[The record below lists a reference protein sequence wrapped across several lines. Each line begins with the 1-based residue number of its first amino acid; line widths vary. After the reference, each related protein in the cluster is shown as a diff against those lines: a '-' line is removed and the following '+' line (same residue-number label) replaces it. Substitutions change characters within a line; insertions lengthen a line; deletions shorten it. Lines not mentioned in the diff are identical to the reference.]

1 MLKKPYVWLFAL
13 AFLSPLAQAETDCT
27 TVDTSQISEDD
38 CLALVSL
45 FEATNP
51 DYDPANPDPD
61 DATWLVHT
69 GWDETQHPCLWYGV
83 TCKNGRVDK
92 LELSNNNLKLNGGQ
106 IPNNIGDLNAMTVL
120 DLSYNELDNNR
131 LRASLGDLVALEI
144 LDLSFNNIGSPGG
157 VDDIPVEL
165 GLLVNLRHLNLS
177 HNELNGSI
185 PSELGDLLNLEDLDL
200 SHNDLS
206 GSVPA
211 DLGDL
216 HELVWFDLSFNGLDG
231 SISGNLGRM
240 EKLEYFD
247 VSNNLFTD
255 SIPTQ
260 LGDLNKLMVLD
271 MSNNGF
277 TGEIPNKLK
286 KLKKLVVLNLSFNK
300 LSGSIPKQLG
310 KKLVKLE
317 QFFLNNNELCGDIP
331 TTLVGMTAID
341 ESNFDFNHLDLPNDQ
356 PLKDWLNGHDSAW
369 KKTQSPCY
377 ANNLIVD
384 FGPSSYPAA
393 APFKTGIWELI
404 GIEDRDNNDVVDDDQ
419 WVQISTVSSI
429 RNDGATPPN
438 PLIYN
443 DMVAVNL
450 LGSTQ
455 NELVVDFPSSTNIWS
470 LKKSKWSSLFP
481 LGLDESDL
489 PAPRAQVG
497 TAALATGD
505 IDGNGLGDVIFDTVA
520 DELWAWM
527 NSKGKSA
534 NDEPR
539 FWDQLTESASPD
551 FLITGDIDG
560 NGEDDVIGYFVAPL
574 GVLPDPNVGGI
585 WALMNNE
592 KDSNGQAVW
601 TLLQAVTV
609 FDPQVRSLVIGD
621 LDGNGEDD
629 VIADF
634 GPVAVLPPTIP
645 TQGGIWVWMNNSAW
659 NGLINS
665 NAATQAANPLL
676 VTGDIDGSGQ
686 DDLIVYFLTA
696 GVAPDPTNIGIWVL
710 QNYDPTDIQWES
722 LNQTGPAQDMVI
734 GDLDSNGEDD
744 LIVDFRNNAPRGLW
758 VYLND
763 DNWDLQLH
771 KKSSEPQDML
781 TGSIKP
787 SNNPVTPPPL
797 F

>member
-13 AFLSPLAQAETDCT
+13 AFLSPLVQAETNCNA
-27 TVDTSQISEDD
+27 VDTSQISEDD
-38 CLALVSL
+38 CRALVRL
-45 FEATNP
+45 FEDTNP
-51 DYDPANPDPD
+51 DYNPANPDPA

-83 TCKNGRVDK
+83 TCKNGRVDR
-92 LELSNNNLKLNGGQ
+92 LELSNNNLIGNLS
-106 IPNNIGDLNAMTVL
+106 NNANQGIGILDAMTVL
-120 DLSYNELDNNR
+120 DLSYNDLNNNTLPTR
-131 LRASLGDLVALEI
+131 LGDLVALEI
-144 LDLSFNNIGSPGG
+144 LDLSFNTLGRTNWVPANGNE
-157 VDDIPVEL
+157 IPSEL
-165 GLLVNLRHLNLS
+165 GQLSNLTKLDLS
-177 HNELNGSI
+177 HNELHGSI
-185 PSELGDLLNLEDLDL
+185 PPELGDLLNLVEFDL
-200 SHNDLS
+200 SNNSLS

-216 HELVWFDLSFNGLDG
+216 HELVWFDLSFNEFDG
-231 SISGNLGRM
+231 SISSDLGRM

-247 VSNNLFTD
+247 VSNNFFTD

-260 LGDLNKLMVLD
+260 LGDLKKLMVLD

-455 NELVVDFPSSTNIWS
+455 NELVVDFPSPTNIWS
-470 LKKSKWSSLFP
+470 LKKGKWSSLFP

-489 PAPRAQVG
+489 PTPRVQVG
-497 TAALATGD
+497 TAALTTGD

-539 FWDQLTESASPD
+539 FWNQLTESVSPD
-551 FLITGDIDG
+551 LLVTGDIDG
-560 NGEDDVIGYFVAPL
+560 NGEDDVIGYFATVGAA
-574 GVLPDPNVGGI
+574 PDPANAGI

-592 KDSNGQAVW
+592 KDSNGRAVW
-601 TLLQAVTV
+601 TELENLPPL
-609 FDPQVRSLVIGD
+609 DSLVIGD
-621 LDGNGEDD
+621 LDGNGQDD
-629 VIADF
+629 VIYDD
-634 GPVAVLPPTIP
+634 GSVIRVL
-645 TQGGIWVWMNNSAW
+645 MNNDTSTGW
-659 NGLINS
+659 INLTTTS
-665 NAATQAANPLL
+665 DPTFM

-686 DDLIVYFLTA
+686 DDLIAYFIARGAAPINPPIGISVLMNNNNSG
-696 GVAPDPTNIGIWVL
+696 GVAE
-710 QNYDPTDIQWES
+710 WES
-722 LNQTGPAQDMVI
+722 TPLTTDQPEDMVI

-744 LIVDFRNNAPRGLW
+744 LIVDFGNNSVNNLKGLW

-771 KKSSEPQDML
+771 RKSSDPQDML

>member
-1 MLKKPYVWLFAL
+1 MLRKPYVWLFAL
-13 AFLSPLAQAETDCT
+13 AFLSPLAQAVTKCDK
-27 TVDTSQISEDD
+27 VNPSEMAQND
-38 CLALVSL
+38 CLALQAL
-45 FEATNP
+45 YNNARDNGDWTDETNW
-51 DYDPANPDPD
+51 NI
-61 DATWLVHT
+61 
-69 GWDETQHPCLWYGV
+69 TQHPCLWYGV
-83 TCKNGRVDK
+83 TCENGRVDR
-92 LELSNNNLKLNGGQ
+92 LELSDNNLKGI
-106 IPNNIGDLNAMTVL
+106 IPPEIGNLDAMTVL
-120 DLSYNELDNNR
+120 DLSFNDIKKEIPTRIEDLDALETLNLSNNR
-131 LRASLGDLVALEI
+131 LSKQ
-144 LDLSFNNIGSPGG
+144 
-157 VDDIPVEL
+157 IPSEL
-165 GLLVNLRHLNLS
+165 GRLSNLMDLNLS
-177 HNELNGSI
+177 HNRLKRNI
-185 PSELGDLLNLEDLDL
+185 PPDLGDLLNLRVLDL
-200 SHNDLS
+200 SFNRLT
-206 GSVPA
+206 GNVPA

-216 HELVWFDLSFNGLDG
+216 HELVWFDLSFNRLDG
-231 SISGNLGRM
+231 SISGDLGRM

-277 TGEIPNKLK
+277 TGGIPNKLK

-455 NELVVDFPSSTNIWS
+455 NELVVDFPSPTNIWS
-470 LKKSKWSSLFP
+470 LKKGKWSSLFP

-489 PAPRAQVG
+489 PTPRVQVG
-497 TAALATGD
+497 TAALTTGD

-539 FWDQLTESASPD
+539 FWNQLTEAASPD
-551 FLITGDIDG
+551 FLVTGDIDG
-560 NGEDDVIGYFVAPL
+560 SGEDDVIGYFVAPL
-574 GVLPDPNVGGI
+574 GVAPDPDAEGI

-592 KDSNGQAVW
+592 KDSNGRAVW
-601 TLLQAVTV
+601 IQLLDTLLLSVE
-609 FDPQVRSLVIGD
+609 SIVIGD
-621 LDGNGEDD
+621 LDGNGQDD
-629 VIADF
+629 VIVDTTNNIIA
-634 GPVAVLPPTIP
+634 L
-645 TQGGIWVWMNNSAW
+645 MNNDTSTGW
-659 NGLINS
+659 INLTTAS
-665 NAATQAANPLL
+665 DPTFM

-686 DDLIVYFLTA
+686 DDLIAYFIARGAAPINPPIGISVLMNNNNSG
-696 GVAPDPTNIGIWVL
+696 GVAE
-710 QNYDPTDIQWES
+710 WES
-722 LNQTGPAQDMVI
+722 TPLTTDQPEDMVI

-744 LIVDFRNNAPRGLW
+744 LIVDFGNNSVNNLKGLW

-771 KKSSEPQDML
+771 RKSSDPQDML

>member
-1 MLKKPYVWLFAL
+1 M
-13 AFLSPLAQAETDCT
+13 D
-27 TVDTSQISEDD
+27 
-38 CLALVSL
+38 
-45 FEATNP
+45 
-51 DYDPANPDPD
+51 
-61 DATWLVHT
+61 
-69 GWDETQHPCLWYGV
+69 
-83 TCKNGRVDK
+83 
-92 LELSNNNLKLNGGQ
+92 
-106 IPNNIGDLNAMTVL
+106 
-120 DLSYNELDNNR
+120 
-131 LRASLGDLVALEI
+131 
-144 LDLSFNNIGSPGG
+144 
-157 VDDIPVEL
+157 
-165 GLLVNLRHLNLS
+165 LNLS
-177 HNELNGSI
+177 HNRLKRDI
-185 PSELGDLLNLEDLDL
+185 PPDLGDLLNLRVLDL
-200 SHNDLS
+200 SFNRLT
-206 GSVPA
+206 GNVPA

-216 HELVWFDLSFNGLDG
+216 HELVWFDLSFNELDG
-231 SISGNLGRM
+231 SISGDLGRM

-277 TGEIPNKLK
+277 TGGIPNKLK

-300 LSGSIPKQLG
+300 LSGSIPKELG

-317 QFFLNNNELCGDIP
+317 QFFLNNNGLCENIP

-356 PLKDWLNGHDSAW
+356 PLKDWLDGHDSAW
-369 KKTQSPCY
+369 KNTQSPCY

-429 RNDGATPPN
+429 RNDGATPPV

-455 NELVVDFPSSTNIWS
+455 NELVVDFPSPTNIWS
-470 LKKSKWSSLFP
+470 LKKGKWGSLFP
-481 LGLDESDL
+481 LGLDNT
-489 PAPRAQVG
+489 AP

-505 IDGNGLGDVIFDTVA
+505 IDGNGLGDVIFDTA
-520 DELWAWM
+520 NNNGLWAWM

-539 FWDQLTESASPD
+539 FWNQLTEAASPN
-551 FLITGDIDG
+551 FLVTGDIDG
-560 NGEDDVIGYFVAPL
+560 SGEDDVIGYFVAPL
-574 GVLPDPNVGGI
+574 GVAPDPDAEGI

-592 KDSNGQAVW
+592 KDSNGRAVW
-601 TLLQAVTV
+601 IQLLDTLNPPIAV
-609 FDPQVRSLVIGD
+609 DSIVIGD
-621 LDGNGEDD
+621 LDGNGQDD
-629 VIADF
+629 VIVDTTNNIIA
-634 GPVAVLPPTIP
+634 L
-645 TQGGIWVWMNNSAW
+645 MNNDTSTGW
-659 NGLINS
+659 INLTTAS
-665 NAATQAANPLL
+665 DPIIM

-686 DDLIVYFLTA
+686 DDLIAYFDTA
-696 GVAPDPTNIGIWVL
+696 GVAPDPTDIGIWVL

-744 LIVDFRNNAPRGLW
+744 LIVDFRDNAPRGLW

-771 KKSSEPQDML
+771 KKSSNPRDML

-797 F
+797 P